1 MTTTLIDETAETAT
15 PEASRQ
21 LVAFLVGSEEYA
33 VEIARVQE
41 IIRYTAP
48 RPVSGARPGVEG
60 LINLRGKLIPVVD
73 LRRMLGSHG
82 LRAETAKIVVVEIG
96 DSTLGMEVDDV
107 SEVLTVETADCESAP
122 DGTAAGIGADVIDA
136 VVKLEGRLLVILD
149 LDRMFGEAAAG
160 H

>member
-1 MTTTLIDETAETAT
+1 VVFM
-15 PEASRQ
+15 
-21 LVAFLVGSEEYA
+21 VGSEEYA

-41 IIRYTAP
+41 IIRYAAP

-73 LRRMLGSHG
+73 LRRVLGSDG

-122 DGTAAGIGADVIDA
+122 DGTAAGLGADVIDA

-149 LDRMFGEAAAG
+149 LDRMFGAAAAG

>member
-1 MTTTLIDETAETAT
+1 MTTTLIDDEVERSAPSDA
-15 PEASRQ
+15 RQ
-21 LVAFLVGSEEYA
+21 LVAFLVGDEEYA

-48 RPVSGARPGVEG
+48 RPVSGARSGVQG

-73 LRRMLGSHG
+73 LRRMLGGHG
-82 LRAETAKIVVVEIG
+82 TRAESAKIVVVEIG
-96 DSTLGMEVDDV
+96 DSTIGMEVDDV
-107 SEVLTVETADCESAP
+107 CEVLTVDGAQCEAAP
-122 DGTAAGIGADVIDA
+122 DGTTAGTDVIDA

-149 LDRMFGEAAAG
+149 LDRMFGDVG

>member
-1 MTTTLIDETAETAT
+1 MLTTVIDETLERTAPGDT
-15 PEASRQ
+15 RQ

-48 RPVSGARPGVEG
+48 RPVSGARPGVQG

-73 LRRMLGSHG
+73 LRRILGSDG
-82 LRAETAKIVVVEIG
+82 VRAETAKIVVVEIG

-107 SEVLTVETADCESAP
+107 CEVLTVARADCEAAP
-122 DGTAAGIGADVIDA
+122 DGTAAGMGADVIDA

-149 LDRMFGEAAAG
+149 LDRMFGEG
-160 H
+160 GD